1 MDIFDST
8 DEIIEDDVSS
18 SISSKTGGSST
29 PQVHEGGV
37 YLVVTNG
44 SLRLPKYVK
53 CAITDSIMIGDLV
66 IFEDDYGQDWGIAY
80 NVTNQDFEFSEGDE
94 PGGKFIRFFK
104 PQDFLQ
110 LIELRKLEQLG
121 LTTCED
127 RVKEHGLPMKLLSC
141 DYRFDKS
148 KVTFHFS
155 AENRV
160 DFRILVRDLAS
171 IFKCRIE
178 LHQVGVRDETRIFG
192 GIGFCGRELCC
203 QTHLSKFD
211 PISIKMAR
219 TQNLPLTP
227 TKISGVCGRLLCCLN
242 YEYPTYKVF
251 TEGLPVIDDSKII
264 DGKMATVLM
273 VSPLKRQVVVEYED
287 GKRETLSKDEYI
299 NGHRKRDNG

>member
-1 MDIFDST
+1 MDDL
-8 DEIIEDDVSS
+8 EYLEDKQPYKVSDLPEDQ
-18 SISSKTGGSST
+18 KDLE
-29 PQVHEGGV
+29 PPEGGV
-37 YLVVTNG
+37 YLVIVNG
-44 SLRLPKYVK
+44 SLRLQKHIH
-53 CAITDSIMIGDLV
+53 CDDTGMITPGDILLY
-66 IFEDDYGQDWGIAY
+66 EDDYGVDWGIAY
-80 NVTNQDFEFSEGDE
+80 GSTSEDFEFPEGE
-94 PGGKFIRFFK
+94 RPSGRFVRVIHDD
-104 PQDFLQ
+104 DFLH
-110 LIELRKLEQLG
+110 LEEIRKLEIQSLG
-121 LTTCED
+121 ICGE
-127 RVKEHGLPMKLLSC
+127 RVKIHELPMKLLAC

-192 GIGFCGRELCC
+192 GIGFCGRNLCC
-203 QTHLSKFD
+203 MSHLNKFE

-227 TKISGVCGRLLCCLN
+227 TKISGVCGRLLCCLH
-242 YEYPTYKVF
+242 YEFPTYQEF
-251 TEGLPVIDDSKII
+251 MEGLPNIDDSRVI

-287 GKRETLSKDEYI
+287 GKRETLSKDEYVS
-299 NGHRKRDNG
+299 GKKRKEEENED

>member
-1 MDIFDST
+1 M
-8 DEIIEDDVSS
+8 ENIEELEDKEPQKLHDLSE
-18 SISSKTGGSST
+18 KTAEAVE
-29 PQVHEGGV
+29 PPEGGV
-37 YLVVTNG
+37 YLIVING
-44 SLRLPKYVK
+44 SLRLQKYIK
-53 CAITDSIMIGDLV
+53 CENEEEINPGDV
-66 IFEDDYGQDWGIAY
+66 VVFEDDYGSDWGIAY
-80 NVTNQDFEFSEGDE
+80 DFTTEDFEFEEGE
-94 PGGKFIRFFK
+94 FPGGRLVRVINEE
-104 PQDFLQ
+104 DFLH
-110 LIELRKLEQLG
+110 LKELRDLEKTSLI
-121 LTTCED
+121 TCAE
-127 RVKEHGLPMKLLSC
+127 RVKAHELPMKLLAC
-141 DYRFDKS
+141 DYRFDRS

-192 GIGFCGRELCC
+192 GIGFCGRNLCC
-203 QTHLSKFD
+203 MSHLNKFE

-242 YEYPTYKVF
+242 YEYPTYQEF
-251 TEGLPVIDDSKII
+251 TEGLPNIDDSKVI

-287 GKRETLSKDEYI
+287 GKRETISKDEY
-299 NGHRKRDNG
+299 NSGRKRRNNN